1 MHAATNAKTSVVLE
15 MKLTK
20 NIVVAL
26 VSLSWRVSIT
36 LGSIGRPRGAL
47 KVRALRK

>member
-15 MKLTK
+15 MQLTK

-26 VSLSWRVSIT
+26 VDSRWRVSIT
-36 LGSIGRPRGAL
+36 LGATGKGAL
-47 KVRALRK
+47 KVRAPRK